1 MVNINITAT
10 TQMTSCIVMPAS
22 PQESVLGAPVQ
33 GRRMAVGTAAHTGY
47 AFGVQIAP
55 AFLKDVSMGVRAW
68 SPPN

>member
-1 MVNINITAT
+1 MKNITTTIAT
-10 TQMTSCIVMPAS
+10 PMSSCIVMPALR
-22 PQESVLGAPVQ
+22 QESVLGAPVQ

>member
-1 MVNINITAT
+1 MDNIITTAT
-10 TQMTSCIVMPAS
+10 TPLTSCIAMPAS

>member
-1 MVNINITAT
+1 MDNIIITAT
-10 TQMTSCIVMPAS
+10 TPLTSCIVMPAS